1 MLTTTL
7 LLNYAL
13 SGIRKTSILPFK
25 SLNSFYNLNN
35 LRKFKST
42 KNNAKEKR
50 FDLNKI
56 TPEKFKE
63 RVTSAQLIHKFN
75 HAMPYTPEY
84 DKLMQEVFGNKIGN
98 NSMVMTPVSGSD
110 LNNVSIGDNVFI
122 NSGTLFMATGG
133 ITIED
138 DTILAANVQLI
149 TNNHDLRQHNII
161 TCKPVH
167 LKKNC
172 WIGAGVTILPGVTI
186 GENSVIGA
194 GSVVTKDVEDNVL
207 AVGNPAKVI
216 KKIN

>member
-1 MLTTTL
+1 
-7 LLNYAL
+7 
-13 SGIRKTSILPFK
+13 
-25 SLNSFYNLNN
+25 
-35 LRKFKST
+35 
-42 KNNAKEKR
+42 
-50 FDLNKI
+50 
-56 TPEKFKE
+56 
-63 RVTSAQLIHKFN
+63 
-75 HAMPYTPEY
+75 MPYTPEY

>member
-1 MLTTTL
+1 
-7 LLNYAL
+7 
-13 SGIRKTSILPFK
+13 
-25 SLNSFYNLNN
+25 
-35 LRKFKST
+35 
-42 KNNAKEKR
+42 
-50 FDLNKI
+50 
-56 TPEKFKE
+56 
-63 RVTSAQLIHKFN
+63 
-75 HAMPYTPEY
+75 MPYTPEY

-207 AVGNPAKVI
+207 AVGNPAKI
-216 KKIN
+216 YRF

>member
-1 MLTTTL
+1 
-7 LLNYAL
+7 
-13 SGIRKTSILPFK
+13 
-25 SLNSFYNLNN
+25 
-35 LRKFKST
+35 
-42 KNNAKEKR
+42 
-50 FDLNKI
+50 
-56 TPEKFKE
+56 
-63 RVTSAQLIHKFN
+63 
-75 HAMPYTPEY
+75 MPYTPEY

-207 AVGNPAKVI
+207 AVGNPAKVN

>member
-1 MLTTTL
+1 
-7 LLNYAL
+7 
-13 SGIRKTSILPFK
+13 
-25 SLNSFYNLNN
+25 
-35 LRKFKST
+35 
-42 KNNAKEKR
+42 
-50 FDLNKI
+50 
-56 TPEKFKE
+56 
-63 RVTSAQLIHKFN
+63 
-75 HAMPYTPEY
+75 MPYTPEY

-216 KKIN
+216 KKII